1 MKHLIRWKMRRR
13 TSLAVTA
20 LIAAGALG
28 MSGPAGAEVTGTVTA
43 VKGDAS
49 VAEHPAEISDSISK
63 DESIVTGPEASCSVL
78 VDKRALVQFC
88 GQAAVHLRHDE
99 DRNATIVD
107 VVEGSTRT
115 LAGPR
120 RADEPLEIHTPVA
133 IAAILGTILSVTVDP
148 ETGDATFALEEGK
161 AQIET
166 RDPALGRTITLNAGE
181 QVTVY
186 ADGRTGEVQPLKP
199 RDLPGRPECL
209 DDRFFHGAS
218 VEIARVERLQ
228 WLTDAITS
236 ADIPYAGLPPVATG
250 PGPSL
255 EPRGS
260 VDEPLDPIPSDPCGL
275 NAICTGDVS
284 LPAPERTPPRT
295 PESRGQSRPNR
306 PRPCGGVPGEHC
318 Y

>member
-1 MKHLIRWKMRRR
+1 MKHLIRWKMGRR

-49 VAEHPAEISDSISK
+49 VAEHPAEISDPISK

-99 DRNATIVD
+99 GRNATIVD

-161 AQIET
+161 AQIEA

-181 QVTVY
+181 QVTIH
-186 ADGRTGEVQPLKP
+186 ADGRAGEVQPLKP

-236 ADIPYAGLPPVATG
+236 ADIPYTGLPPVAAS
-250 PGPSL
+250 PEAPREL
-255 EPRGS
+255 RGS
-260 VDEPLDPIPSDPCGL
+260 VDEPLDPNPSDPCGL
-275 NAICTGDVS
+275 SAICTGDIVFPEPE
-284 LPAPERTPPRT
+284 PA
-295 PESRGQSRPNR
+295 R
-306 PRPCGGVPGEHC
+306 PRPAPPEEPRRRREPIPSPLP
-318 Y
+318 